1 MNIKEAKEEIIRTV
15 RAYLQK
21 DELGTYVIPPER
33 QRPVLLIGP
42 PGVGKT
48 AVMRQI
54 AEEMNINLVS
64 YTITHHT
71 RQSAI
76 GLPFIARKEYG
87 GEEHA
92 VTEYTMSEI
101 VASVYDQ
108 IERSGIRE
116 GILFLDEI
124 NCVSE
129 TLAPTML
136 QFLQYK
142 MFGTHRVPEGFV
154 LVTAG
159 NPPEYNRSVRDFDI
173 VTLDR
178 VKRIDVT
185 ADFPVWKE
193 YAYRAGVHGAVTAY
207 LEIRKEHFCRVTNDP
222 DGRHFVTPR
231 AWEDLSDSLRVYES
245 LSLPVGQDL
254 IAGFIQDPEVMKSF
268 SVYYELWNR
277 YRSVYRIPDIL
288 EGTVSGGEES
298 LKGAAFD
305 EKLSLIGLLISALG
319 AEFMQADTRKEVQ
332 RELFGIVKGIRDDLR
347 REREAASSGAGE
359 DGTPGQTM
367 GRTEKADAPEGN
379 MSGRVSAAEGPES
392 TRRSVPDRIR
402 SASNEIRREV
412 GAKRAARMLPRGR
425 ERILLMTVRALDEL
439 AEKVAGEGCGDA
451 AQDYGHMR
459 DLFAERET
467 ERKAFVL
474 RTGEKLENAFHF
486 LAETFGEGQEMV
498 VFLSELS
505 ASPYA
510 MKFIQEH
517 GSPEYDR
524 QSRLLLLKDRR
535 QALRE
540 ELFTLSGELE

>member
-1 MNIKEAKEEIIRTV
+1 MNIKAAKEEIIRTV

-76 GLPFIARKEYG
+76 GLPFIARKSYG

-154 LVTAG
+154 LITAG

-193 YAYRAGVHGAVTAY
+193 YAYQNGIHGAVTAY
-207 LEIRKEHFCRVTNDP
+207 LEIRKEHFCRVVNDP

-245 LSLPVGQDL
+245 LSLPVGREL
-254 IAGFIQDPEVMKSF
+254 IAGFIQDPEIMKSF
-268 SVYYELWNR
+268 AVYYELWNR
-277 YRSVYRIPDIL
+277 YRTVYRIPDIL
-288 EGTVSGGEES
+288 EGTASGGDES
-298 LKGAAFD
+298 LRNAVFD
-305 EKLSLIGLLISALG
+305 EKLSLIGLLVSALG
-319 AEFMQADTRKEVQ
+319 SRFLQVDTRKEVQ
-332 RELFGIVKGIRDDLR
+332 RELFGIVKKIRDDLR
-347 REREAASSGAGE
+347 RERDAET
-359 DGTPGQTM
+359 DGTGDSAVPAQPA
-367 GRTEKADAPEGN
+367 GRQDRAAAAAGLENGRMTVLERLRTA
-379 MSGRVSAAEGPES
+379 SGELQGKI
-392 TRRSVPDRIR
+392 D
-402 SASNEIRREV
+402 
-412 GAKRAARMLPRGR
+412 AKRAARMLAR
-425 ERILLMTVRALDEL
+425 EREKRLLMTVRALDEL
-439 AEKVAGEGCGDA
+439 CDDLAREASGDA
-451 AQDYGHMR
+451 ARDYALMR
-459 DLFAERET
+459 DRFAEREA
-467 ERKAFVL
+467 ERRAFSMK
-474 RTGEKLENAFHF
+474 TGQELENAFHF

-498 VFLSELS
+498 IFLSELS
-505 ASPYA
+505 ASVYA
-510 MKFIQEH
+510 MKFIQEY
-517 GSPEYDR
+517 GSREYDR

-540 ELFTLSGELE
+540 EIFSLTEEKE

>member
-1 MNIKEAKEEIIRTV
+1 MNIKAAKEEIIRTV

-76 GLPFIARKEYG
+76 GLPFIARKSYG

-92 VTEYTMSEI
+92 ITEYTMSEI

-142 MFGTHRVPEGFV
+142 MFGTHKVPEGFV
-154 LVTAG
+154 LITAG

-193 YAYRAGVHGAVTAY
+193 YAYQNGMHGAVTAY
-207 LEIRKEHFCRVTNDP
+207 LEIRKEHFCRVVNDP

-245 LSLPVGQDL
+245 LSLPVGREL
-254 IAGFIQDPEVMKSF
+254 IAGFIQDPEIMKSF
-268 SVYYELWNR
+268 AVYYELWNR
-277 YRSVYRIPDIL
+277 YRTVYRIPDIL
-288 EGTVSGGEES
+288 EGTASGGDES
-298 LKGAAFD
+298 LRNAVFD
-305 EKLSLIGLLISALG
+305 EKLSLIGLLVSALG
-319 AEFMQADTRKEVQ
+319 SRFLQVDTRKEVQ
-332 RELFGIVKGIRDDLR
+332 RELFGIVKKIRDDLR
-347 REREAASSGAGE
+347 RERDAET
-359 DGTPGQTM
+359 DGTGDSAVPAQPA
-367 GRTEKADAPEGN
+367 GRQDRAAAAAGLENGRMTVLERLRTA
-379 MSGRVSAAEGPES
+379 SGELQGKI
-392 TRRSVPDRIR
+392 D
-402 SASNEIRREV
+402 
-412 GAKRAARMLPRGR
+412 AKRAARMLAR
-425 ERILLMTVRALDEL
+425 EREKRLLMTVRALDEL
-439 AEKVAGEGCGDA
+439 CDGLAREASGDA
-451 AQDYGHMR
+451 ARDYALMR
-459 DLFAERET
+459 NRFAESEA
-467 ERKAFVL
+467 ERRAFSL
-474 RTGEKLENAFHF
+474 KTGQELENAFHF

-498 VFLSELS
+498 IFLSELS
-505 ASPYA
+505 ASVYA
-510 MKFIQEH
+510 MKFIQEY
-517 GSPEYDR
+517 GSREYDR

-540 ELFTLSGELE
+540 EIFSLTEEKE

>member
-1 MNIKEAKEEIIRTV
+1 MNIKAAKEEIIRTV

-21 DELGTYVIPPER
+21 DDLGTYVIPPER

-76 GLPFIARKEYG
+76 GLPFIARKSYG

-154 LVTAG
+154 LITAG

-193 YAYRAGVHGAVTAY
+193 YAYQNGIHGAVTAY
-207 LEIRKEHFCRVTNDP
+207 LEIRKEHFCRVVNDP

-245 LSLPVGQDL
+245 LSLPVGREL
-254 IAGFIQDPEVMKSF
+254 IAGFIQDPEIMKSF
-268 SVYYELWNR
+268 AVYYELWNR
-277 YRSVYRIPDIL
+277 YRTVYRIPAIL
-288 EGTVSGGEES
+288 EGTASGGDES
-298 LKGAAFD
+298 LRNAVFD
-305 EKLSLIGLLISALG
+305 EKLSLIGLLVSALG
-319 AEFMQADTRKEVQ
+319 SRFLQVDTRKEVQ
-332 RELFGIVKGIRDDLR
+332 RELFGIVKKIRDDLR
-347 REREAASSGAGE
+347 RERDAET
-359 DGTPGQTM
+359 DGTGDSAVPAQPA
-367 GRTEKADAPEGN
+367 GRQDRAAAATGLENGRMTVLERLRTA
-379 MSGRVSAAEGPES
+379 SGELQGKI
-392 TRRSVPDRIR
+392 D
-402 SASNEIRREV
+402 
-412 GAKRAARMLPRGR
+412 AKRAARMLAR
-425 ERILLMTVRALDEL
+425 EREKRLLMTVRALDEL
-439 AEKVAGEGCGDA
+439 CDDLAREASGDA
-451 AQDYGHMR
+451 ARDYALMR
-459 DLFAERET
+459 DRFAEREA
-467 ERKAFVL
+467 ERRAFSL
-474 RTGEKLENAFHF
+474 KTGQELENAFHF

-498 VFLSELS
+498 IFLSELS
-505 ASPYA
+505 ASVYA
-510 MKFIQEH
+510 MKFIQEY
-517 GSPEYDR
+517 GSREYDR

-540 ELFTLSGELE
+540 EIFSLTEEKE

>member
-1 MNIKEAKEEIIRTV
+1 MNIKAAKEEIIRTV

-21 DELGTYVIPPER
+21 DDLGTYVIPPER

-76 GLPFIARKEYG
+76 GLPFIARKSYG

-154 LVTAG
+154 LITAG

-193 YAYRAGVHGAVTAY
+193 YAYQNGMHGAVTAY
-207 LEIRKEHFCRVTNDP
+207 LEIRKEHFCRVVNDP

-245 LSLPVGQDL
+245 LSLPVGREL
-254 IAGFIQDPEVMKSF
+254 IAGFIQDPEIMKSF
-268 SVYYELWNR
+268 AVYYELWNR
-277 YRSVYRIPDIL
+277 YRTVYRIPAIL
-288 EGTVSGGEES
+288 EGTASGGDES
-298 LKGAAFD
+298 LRNAVFD
-305 EKLSLIGLLISALG
+305 EKLSLIGLLVSALG
-319 AEFMQADTRKEVQ
+319 SRFLQVDTRKEVQ
-332 RELFGIVKGIRDDLR
+332 RELFGIVKKIRDDLR
-347 REREAASSGAGE
+347 RERDAET
-359 DGTPGQTM
+359 DGTGDSAVPAQPA
-367 GRTEKADAPEGN
+367 GRQDRAAAAAGLENGRMTVLERLRTA
-379 MSGRVSAAEGPES
+379 SGELQGKIDV
-392 TRRSVPDRIR
+392 
-402 SASNEIRREV
+402 
-412 GAKRAARMLPRGR
+412 KRAARMLAR
-425 ERILLMTVRALDEL
+425 EREKRLLMTVRALDEL
-439 AEKVAGEGCGDA
+439 CDDLAREASGDA
-451 AQDYGHMR
+451 ARDYALMR
-459 DLFAERET
+459 DRFAEREA
-467 ERKAFVL
+467 ERRAFSMK
-474 RTGEKLENAFHF
+474 TGQELENAFHF
-486 LAETFGEGQEMV
+486 VAETFGEGQEMV
-498 VFLSELS
+498 IFLSELS
-505 ASPYA
+505 ASVYA
-510 MKFIQEH
+510 MKFIQEY
-517 GSPEYDR
+517 GSREYDR

-540 ELFTLSGELE
+540 EIFSLTEEKE

>member
-1 MNIKEAKEEIIRTV
+1 MNIKAAKEEIIRTV

-76 GLPFIARKEYG
+76 GLPFIARKSYG

-142 MFGTHRVPEGFV
+142 MFGTHKVPEGFV
-154 LVTAG
+154 LITAG

-193 YAYRAGVHGAVTAY
+193 YAYQNGIHGAVTAY
-207 LEIRKEHFCRVTNDP
+207 LEIRKEHFCRVVNDP

-245 LSLPVGQDL
+245 LSLPVGREL
-254 IAGFIQDPEVMKSF
+254 IAGFIQDPEIMKSF
-268 SVYYELWNR
+268 AVYYELWNR
-277 YRSVYRIPDIL
+277 YRTVYRIPDIL
-288 EGTVSGGEES
+288 EGTASGGDES
-298 LKGAAFD
+298 LRNAVFD
-305 EKLSLIGLLISALG
+305 EKLSLIGLLVSALG
-319 AEFMQADTRKEVQ
+319 SRFLQVDTRKEVQ
-332 RELFGIVKGIRDDLR
+332 RELFGIVKKIRDDLR
-347 REREAASSGAGE
+347 RERDAET
-359 DGTPGQTM
+359 DGTGDSAVPAQPA
-367 GRTEKADAPEGN
+367 GRQDRAAAAAGLENGRMTVLERLRTA
-379 MSGRVSAAEGPES
+379 SGELQGKI
-392 TRRSVPDRIR
+392 D
-402 SASNEIRREV
+402 
-412 GAKRAARMLPRGR
+412 AKRAARMLAR
-425 ERILLMTVRALDEL
+425 EREKRLLMTVRALDEL
-439 AEKVAGEGCGDA
+439 CDDLAREASGDA
-451 AQDYGHMR
+451 ARDYALMR
-459 DLFAERET
+459 DRFAEREA
-467 ERKAFVL
+467 ERRAFSL
-474 RTGEKLENAFHF
+474 KTGQELENAFHF
-486 LAETFGEGQEMV
+486 VAETFGEGQEMV
-498 VFLSELS
+498 IFLSELS
-505 ASPYA
+505 ASVYA
-510 MKFIQEH
+510 MKFIQEY
-517 GSPEYDR
+517 GSREYDR

-540 ELFTLSGELE
+540 EIFSLTEEKE

>member
-1 MNIKEAKEEIIRTV
+1 MNIKAAKEEIIRTV

-76 GLPFIARKEYG
+76 GLPFIARKSYG

-154 LVTAG
+154 LITAG

-193 YAYRAGVHGAVTAY
+193 YAYQNGIHGAVTAY
-207 LEIRKEHFCRVTNDP
+207 LEIRKEHFCRVVNDP

-245 LSLPVGQDL
+245 LSLPVGREL
-254 IAGFIQDPEVMKSF
+254 IAGFIQDPEIMKSF
-268 SVYYELWNR
+268 AVYYELWNR
-277 YRSVYRIPDIL
+277 YRTVYRIPDIL
-288 EGTVSGGEES
+288 EGTASGGDES
-298 LKGAAFD
+298 LRNAVFD
-305 EKLSLIGLLISALG
+305 EKLSLIGLLVSALG
-319 AEFMQADTRKEVQ
+319 SRFLQVDTRKEVQ
-332 RELFGIVKGIRDDLR
+332 RELFGIVKKIRDDLR
-347 REREAASSGAGE
+347 RERDAET
-359 DGTPGQTM
+359 DGTGDSAVPAQPA
-367 GRTEKADAPEGN
+367 GRQDRAAAAAGLENGRMTVLERLRTA
-379 MSGRVSAAEGPES
+379 SGDLQGKI
-392 TRRSVPDRIR
+392 D
-402 SASNEIRREV
+402 
-412 GAKRAARMLPRGR
+412 AKRAARMLAR
-425 ERILLMTVRALDEL
+425 EREKRLLMTVRALDEL
-439 AEKVAGEGCGDA
+439 CDDLAREASGDA
-451 AQDYGHMR
+451 ARDYALMR
-459 DLFAERET
+459 NRFAESEA
-467 ERKAFVL
+467 ERRAFSL
-474 RTGEKLENAFHF
+474 KTGQELENAFHF

-498 VFLSELS
+498 IFLSELS
-505 ASPYA
+505 ASVYA
-510 MKFIQEH
+510 MKFIQEY
-517 GSPEYDR
+517 GSREYDR

-540 ELFTLSGELE
+540 EIFSLTEEKE

>member
-1 MNIKEAKEEIIRTV
+1 MNIKAAKEEIIRTV

-76 GLPFIARKEYG
+76 GLPFIARKSYG

-142 MFGTHRVPEGFV
+142 MFGTHKVPEGFV
-154 LVTAG
+154 LITAG

-193 YAYRAGVHGAVTAY
+193 YAYQNGIHGAVTAY
-207 LEIRKEHFCRVTNDP
+207 LEIRKEHFCRVVNDP

-245 LSLPVGQDL
+245 LSLPVGREL
-254 IAGFIQDPEVMKSF
+254 IAGFIQDPEIMKSF
-268 SVYYELWNR
+268 AVYYELWNR
-277 YRSVYRIPDIL
+277 YRTVYRIPDIL
-288 EGTVSGGEES
+288 EGTASGGDES
-298 LKGAAFD
+298 LRNAVFD
-305 EKLSLIGLLISALG
+305 EKLSLIGLLVSALG
-319 AEFMQADTRKEVQ
+319 SRFLQVDTRKEVQ
-332 RELFGIVKGIRDDLR
+332 RELFGIVKKIRDDLR
-347 REREAASSGAGE
+347 RERDAET
-359 DGTPGQTM
+359 DGTGDSAVPAQPA
-367 GRTEKADAPEGN
+367 GRQDRAAAAAGLENGRMTVLERLRTA
-379 MSGRVSAAEGPES
+379 SGELQGKI
-392 TRRSVPDRIR
+392 D
-402 SASNEIRREV
+402 
-412 GAKRAARMLPRGR
+412 AKRAARMLAR
-425 ERILLMTVRALDEL
+425 EREKRLLMTVRALDEL
-439 AEKVAGEGCGDA
+439 CDGLAREASGDA
-451 AQDYGHMR
+451 ARDYALMR
-459 DLFAERET
+459 NRFAESEA
-467 ERKAFVL
+467 ERRAFSL
-474 RTGEKLENAFHF
+474 KTGQELENAFHF

-498 VFLSELS
+498 IFLSELS
-505 ASPYA
+505 ASVYA
-510 MKFIQEH
+510 MKFIQEY
-517 GSPEYDR
+517 GSREYDR

-540 ELFTLSGELE
+540 EIFSLTEEKE

>member
-1 MNIKEAKEEIIRTV
+1 MNIKAAKEEIIRTV

-76 GLPFIARKEYG
+76 GLPFIARKSYG

-154 LVTAG
+154 LITAG

-193 YAYRAGVHGAVTAY
+193 YAYQNGIHGAVTAY
-207 LEIRKEHFCRVTNDP
+207 LEIRKEHFCRVVNDP

-245 LSLPVGQDL
+245 LSLPVGREL
-254 IAGFIQDPEVMKSF
+254 IAGFIQDPEIMKSF
-268 SVYYELWNR
+268 AVYYELWNR
-277 YRSVYRIPDIL
+277 YRTVYRIPDIL
-288 EGTVSGGEES
+288 EGTASGGDES
-298 LKGAAFD
+298 LRNAVFD
-305 EKLSLIGLLISALG
+305 EKLSLIGLLVSALG
-319 AEFMQADTRKEVQ
+319 SRFLQVDTRKEVQ
-332 RELFGIVKGIRDDLR
+332 RELFGIVKKIRDDLR
-347 REREAASSGAGE
+347 RERYAET
-359 DGTPGQTM
+359 DGTGDSAVPAQPA
-367 GRTEKADAPEGN
+367 GRQDRAAAAAGLENGRMTVLERLRTA
-379 MSGRVSAAEGPES
+379 SGELQGKIDV
-392 TRRSVPDRIR
+392 
-402 SASNEIRREV
+402 
-412 GAKRAARMLPRGR
+412 KRAARMLAR
-425 ERILLMTVRALDEL
+425 EREKRLLMTVRALDEL
-439 AEKVAGEGCGDA
+439 CDDLAREASGDA
-451 AQDYGHMR
+451 ARDYALMR
-459 DLFAERET
+459 DRFAEREA
-467 ERKAFVL
+467 ERRAFSMK
-474 RTGEKLENAFHF
+474 TGQELENAFHF

-498 VFLSELS
+498 IFLSELS
-505 ASPYA
+505 ASVYA
-510 MKFIQEH
+510 MKFIQEY
-517 GSPEYDR
+517 GSREYDR

-540 ELFTLSGELE
+540 EIFSLTEEKE

>member
-1 MNIKEAKEEIIRTV
+1 MNIKAAKEEIIRTV

-21 DELGTYVIPPER
+21 DDLGTYVIPPER

-76 GLPFIARKEYG
+76 GLPFIARKSYG

-154 LVTAG
+154 LITAG

-193 YAYRAGVHGAVTAY
+193 YAYQNGIHGAVTAY
-207 LEIRKEHFCRVTNDP
+207 LEIRKEHFCRVVNDP

-245 LSLPVGQDL
+245 LSLPVGREL
-254 IAGFIQDPEVMKSF
+254 IAGFIQDPEIMKSF
-268 SVYYELWNR
+268 AVYYELWNR
-277 YRSVYRIPDIL
+277 YRTVYRIPDIL
-288 EGTVSGGEES
+288 EGTASGGDES
-298 LKGAAFD
+298 LRNAVFD
-305 EKLSLIGLLISALG
+305 EKLSLIGLLVSALG
-319 AEFMQADTRKEVQ
+319 SRFLQVDTRKEVQ
-332 RELFGIVKGIRDDLR
+332 RELFGIVKKIRDGLR
-347 REREAASSGAGE
+347 RERDAET
-359 DGTPGQTM
+359 DGTGDSAVPAQPA
-367 GRTEKADAPEGN
+367 GRQDRAAAAAGLENGRMTVLERLRTA
-379 MSGRVSAAEGPES
+379 SGELQGKI
-392 TRRSVPDRIR
+392 D
-402 SASNEIRREV
+402 
-412 GAKRAARMLPRGR
+412 AKRAARMLAR
-425 ERILLMTVRALDEL
+425 EREKRLLMTVRVLDEL
-439 AEKVAGEGCGDA
+439 CDDLAREASGDA
-451 AQDYGHMR
+451 ARDYALMR
-459 DLFAERET
+459 DRFAEREA
-467 ERKAFVL
+467 ERRAFSL
-474 RTGEKLENAFHF
+474 KTGQELENAFHF

-498 VFLSELS
+498 IFLSELS
-505 ASPYA
+505 ASVYA
-510 MKFIQEH
+510 MKFIQEY
-517 GSPEYDR
+517 GSREYDR

-540 ELFTLSGELE
+540 EIFSLTEEKE

>member
-1 MNIKEAKEEIIRTV
+1 MNIKAAKEEIIRTV

-76 GLPFIARKEYG
+76 GLPFIARKSYG

-154 LVTAG
+154 LITAG

-193 YAYRAGVHGAVTAY
+193 YAYQNGIHGAVTAY
-207 LEIRKEHFCRVTNDP
+207 LEIRKEHFCRVVNDP

-245 LSLPVGQDL
+245 LSLPVGREL
-254 IAGFIQDPEVMKSF
+254 IAGFIQDPEIMKSF
-268 SVYYELWNR
+268 AVYYELWNR
-277 YRSVYRIPDIL
+277 YRTVYRIPDIL
-288 EGTVSGGEES
+288 EGTASGGDES
-298 LKGAAFD
+298 LRNAVFD
-305 EKLSLIGLLISALG
+305 EKLSLIGLLVSALG
-319 AEFMQADTRKEVQ
+319 SRFLQVDTRKEVQ
-332 RELFGIVKGIRDDLR
+332 RELFGIVKKIRDDLR
-347 REREAASSGAGE
+347 RERDAET
-359 DGTPGQTM
+359 DGTGDSAVPAQPA
-367 GRTEKADAPEGN
+367 GRQDRAAAAAGLENGRMTVLERLRTA
-379 MSGRVSAAEGPES
+379 SGELQGKI
-392 TRRSVPDRIR
+392 D
-402 SASNEIRREV
+402 
-412 GAKRAARMLPRGR
+412 AKRAARMLAR
-425 ERILLMTVRALDEL
+425 EREKRLLMTVRALDEL
-439 AEKVAGEGCGDA
+439 CDDLAREASGDA
-451 AQDYGHMR
+451 ARDYALMR
-459 DLFAERET
+459 NRFAESEA
-467 ERKAFVL
+467 ERRAFSMK
-474 RTGEKLENAFHF
+474 TGQELENAFHF

-498 VFLSELS
+498 IFLSELS
-505 ASPYA
+505 ASVYA
-510 MKFIQEH
+510 MKFIQEY
-517 GSPEYDR
+517 GSREYDR

-540 ELFTLSGELE
+540 EIFSLTEEKE

>member
-1 MNIKEAKEEIIRTV
+1 MNIKAAKEEIIRTV

-76 GLPFIARKEYG
+76 GLPFIARKSYG

-154 LVTAG
+154 LITAG

-193 YAYRAGVHGAVTAY
+193 YAYQNGIHGAVTAY
-207 LEIRKEHFCRVTNDP
+207 LEIRKEHFCRVVNDP

-245 LSLPVGQDL
+245 LSLPVGREL
-254 IAGFIQDPEVMKSF
+254 IAGFIQDPEIMKSF
-268 SVYYELWNR
+268 AVYYELWNR
-277 YRSVYRIPDIL
+277 YRTVYRIPDIL
-288 EGTVSGGEES
+288 EGTASGGDES
-298 LKGAAFD
+298 LRNAVFD
-305 EKLSLIGLLISALG
+305 EKLSLIGLLVSALG
-319 AEFMQADTRKEVQ
+319 SRFLQVDTRKEVQ
-332 RELFGIVKGIRDDLR
+332 RELFGIVKKIRDDLR
-347 REREAASSGAGE
+347 RERDAET
-359 DGTPGQTM
+359 DGTGDSAVPAQPA
-367 GRTEKADAPEGN
+367 GRQDRAAAAAGLENGRMTVLERLRTA
-379 MSGRVSAAEGPES
+379 SGELQGKI
-392 TRRSVPDRIR
+392 D
-402 SASNEIRREV
+402 
-412 GAKRAARMLPRGR
+412 AKRAARMLAR
-425 ERILLMTVRALDEL
+425 EREKRLLMTVRALDEL
-439 AEKVAGEGCGDA
+439 CDDLAREASGDA
-451 AQDYGHMR
+451 ARDYALMR
-459 DLFAERET
+459 DRFAESEA
-467 ERKAFVL
+467 ERRAFSL
-474 RTGEKLENAFHF
+474 KTGQDLENAFHF
-486 LAETFGEGQEMV
+486 LA
-498 VFLSELS
+498 
-505 ASPYA
+505 
-510 MKFIQEH
+510 
-517 GSPEYDR
+517 
-524 QSRLLLLKDRR
+524 
-535 QALRE
+535 
-540 ELFTLSGELE
+540 

>member
-1 MNIKEAKEEIIRTV
+1 MNIKAAKEEIIRTV

-76 GLPFIARKEYG
+76 GLPFIARKSYG

-142 MFGTHRVPEGFV
+142 MFGTHKVPEGFV
-154 LVTAG
+154 LITAG

-193 YAYRAGVHGAVTAY
+193 YAYQNGIHGAVTAY
-207 LEIRKEHFCRVTNDP
+207 LEIRKEHFCRVVNDP

-245 LSLPVGQDL
+245 LSLPVGREL
-254 IAGFIQDPEVMKSF
+254 IAGFIQDPEIMKSF
-268 SVYYELWNR
+268 AVYYELWNR
-277 YRSVYRIPDIL
+277 YRTVYRIPDIL
-288 EGTVSGGEES
+288 EGTASGGDES
-298 LKGAAFD
+298 LRNAVFD
-305 EKLSLIGLLISALG
+305 EKLSLIGLLVSALG
-319 AEFMQADTRKEVQ
+319 SRFLQVDTRKEVQ
-332 RELFGIVKGIRDDLR
+332 RELFGIVKKIRDDLR
-347 REREAASSGAGE
+347 RERDAETDGAG
-359 DGTPGQTM
+359 DSAVPAQPA
-367 GRTEKADAPEGN
+367 GRQDRAAAAAGLENGRMTVLERLRTA
-379 MSGRVSAAEGPES
+379 SGELQGKI
-392 TRRSVPDRIR
+392 D
-402 SASNEIRREV
+402 
-412 GAKRAARMLPRGR
+412 AKRAARMLAR
-425 ERILLMTVRALDEL
+425 EREKRLLMTVRALDEL
-439 AEKVAGEGCGDA
+439 CDGLAREASGDA
-451 AQDYGHMR
+451 ARDYALMR
-459 DLFAERET
+459 NRFAESEA
-467 ERKAFVL
+467 ERRAFSL
-474 RTGEKLENAFHF
+474 KTGQELENAFHF

-498 VFLSELS
+498 IFLSELS
-505 ASPYA
+505 ASVYA
-510 MKFIQEH
+510 MKFIQEY
-517 GSPEYDR
+517 GSREYDR

-540 ELFTLSGELE
+540 EIFSLTEEKE

>member
-1 MNIKEAKEEIIRTV
+1 MNIKAAKEEIIRTV

-33 QRPVLLIGP
+33 QRPVVLIGP

-76 GLPFIARKEYG
+76 GLPFIARKSYG

-154 LVTAG
+154 LITAG

-193 YAYRAGVHGAVTAY
+193 YAYQNGIHGAVTAY
-207 LEIRKEHFCRVTNDP
+207 LEIRKEHFCRVVNDP

-245 LSLPVGQDL
+245 LSLPVGREL
-254 IAGFIQDPEVMKSF
+254 IAGFIQDPEIMKSF
-268 SVYYELWNR
+268 AVYYELWNR
-277 YRSVYRIPDIL
+277 YRTVYRIPDIL
-288 EGTVSGGEES
+288 EGTASGGDES
-298 LKGAAFD
+298 LRNAVFD
-305 EKLSLIGLLISALG
+305 EKLSLIGLLVSALG
-319 AEFMQADTRKEVQ
+319 SRFLQVDTRKEVQ
-332 RELFGIVKGIRDDLR
+332 RELFGIVKKIRDDLR
-347 REREAASSGAGE
+347 RERDAET
-359 DGTPGQTM
+359 DGTGDSAVPAQPA
-367 GRTEKADAPEGN
+367 GRQDRAAAAAGLENGRMTVLERLRTA
-379 MSGRVSAAEGPES
+379 SGELQGKI
-392 TRRSVPDRIR
+392 D
-402 SASNEIRREV
+402 
-412 GAKRAARMLPRGR
+412 AKRAARMLAR
-425 ERILLMTVRALDEL
+425 EREKRLLMTVRALDEL
-439 AEKVAGEGCGDA
+439 CDDLAREASGDA
-451 AQDYGHMR
+451 ARDYALMR
-459 DLFAERET
+459 DRFAEREA
-467 ERKAFVL
+467 ERRAFSMK
-474 RTGEKLENAFHF
+474 TGQELENAFHF

-498 VFLSELS
+498 IFLSELS
-505 ASPYA
+505 ASVYA
-510 MKFIQEH
+510 MKFIQEY
-517 GSPEYDR
+517 GSREYDR

-540 ELFTLSGELE
+540 EIFSLTEEKE

>member
-1 MNIKEAKEEIIRTV
+1 MNIKAAKEEIIRTV

-76 GLPFIARKEYG
+76 GLPFIARKSYG

-154 LVTAG
+154 LITAG

-193 YAYRAGVHGAVTAY
+193 YAYQNGIHGAVTAY
-207 LEIRKEHFCRVTNDP
+207 LEIRKEHFCRVVNDP

-245 LSLPVGQDL
+245 LSLPVGREL
-254 IAGFIQDPEVMKSF
+254 IAGFIQDPEIMKSF
-268 SVYYELWNR
+268 AVYYELWNR
-277 YRSVYRIPDIL
+277 YRTVYRIPDIL
-288 EGTVSGGEES
+288 EGTASGGDES
-298 LKGAAFD
+298 LRNAVFD
-305 EKLSLIGLLISALG
+305 EKLSLIGLLVSALG
-319 AEFMQADTRKEVQ
+319 SRFLQVDTRKEVQ
-332 RELFGIVKGIRDDLR
+332 RELFGIVKKIRDDLR
-347 REREAASSGAGE
+347 RERDAET
-359 DGTPGQTM
+359 DGTGDSAVPAQPA
-367 GRTEKADAPEGN
+367 GRQDRAAAAAGLENGRMTVLERLRTA
-379 MSGRVSAAEGPES
+379 SGELQGKI
-392 TRRSVPDRIR
+392 D
-402 SASNEIRREV
+402 
-412 GAKRAARMLPRGR
+412 AKRAARMLAR
-425 ERILLMTVRALDEL
+425 EREKRLLMTVRALDEL
-439 AEKVAGEGCGDA
+439 CDGLAREASGDA
-451 AQDYGHMR
+451 ARDYALMR
-459 DLFAERET
+459 NRFAESEA
-467 ERKAFVL
+467 ERRAFSL
-474 RTGEKLENAFHF
+474 KTGQELENAFHF

-498 VFLSELS
+498 IFLSELS
-505 ASPYA
+505 ASVYA
-510 MKFIQEH
+510 MKFIQEY
-517 GSPEYDR
+517 GSREYDR

-540 ELFTLSGELE
+540 EIFSLTEEKE

>member
-1 MNIKEAKEEIIRTV
+1 MYIGLKGTDMNIKAAKEEIIRTV

-54 AEEMNINLVS
+54 AEEMKINLVS

-76 GLPFIARKEYG
+76 GLPFIARKSYG

-154 LVTAG
+154 LITAG

-193 YAYRAGVHGAVTAY
+193 YAYQTGIHGAVTAY
-207 LEIRKEHFCRVTNDP
+207 LEIRKEHFCRVVNDP

-245 LSLPVGQDL
+245 LSLPVGREL
-254 IAGFIQDPEVMKSF
+254 IAGFIQDPEIMKSF
-268 SVYYELWNR
+268 AVYYELWNR

-288 EGTVSGGEES
+288 EGTASAGGES
-298 LKGAAFD
+298 LRSAVFD

-319 AEFMQADTRKEVQ
+319 TKFVRADTWKEVQ
-332 RELFGIVKGIRDDLR
+332 RELFGIIKKIRDDLR
-347 REREAASSGAGE
+347 RERDHSGAGE
-359 DGTPGQTM
+359 DRPGQLT
-367 GRTEKADAPEGN
+367 GEQAD
-379 MSGRVSAAEGPES
+379 M
-392 TRRSVPDRIR
+392 TVPAIPGSDRITVPER
-402 SASNEIRREV
+402 VRKASGELQEEIT
-412 GAKRAARMLPRGR
+412 AKRAARMLPRER
-425 ERILLMTVRALDEL
+425 ERRLLMTVRALDDLCEDL
-439 AEKVAGEGCGDA
+439 AREATGRD
-451 AQDYGHMR
+451 AQDYELLR
-459 DLFAERET
+459 DRFAARET
-467 ERKAFVL
+467 ERRAFSL
-474 RTGEKLENAFHF
+474 KTGQELENAFHF

-498 VFLSELS
+498 IFLSELS
-505 ASPYA
+505 ASVYA
-510 MKFIQEH
+510 MKFIQEY
-517 GSPEYDR
+517 GSREYDR

-540 ELFTLSGELE
+540 EIFSLTEDKE

>member
-1 MNIKEAKEEIIRTV
+1 MKGTDMNIKAAKEEIIRTV

-21 DELGTYVIPPER
+21 DDLGTYVIPPER

-76 GLPFIARKEYG
+76 GLPFIARKSYG

-154 LVTAG
+154 LITAG

-193 YAYRAGVHGAVTAY
+193 YAYQNGIHGAVTAY
-207 LEIRKEHFCRVTNDP
+207 LEIRKEHFCRVVNDP

-245 LSLPVGQDL
+245 LSLPVGREL
-254 IAGFIQDPEVMKSF
+254 IAGFIQDPEIMKSF
-268 SVYYELWNR
+268 AVYYELWNR
-277 YRSVYRIPDIL
+277 YRTVYRIPDIL
-288 EGTVSGGEES
+288 EGTASGGDES
-298 LKGAAFD
+298 LRNAVFD
-305 EKLSLIGLLISALG
+305 EKLSLIGLLVSALG
-319 AEFMQADTRKEVQ
+319 SRFLQVDTRKEVQ
-332 RELFGIVKGIRDDLR
+332 RELFGIVKKIRDDLR
-347 REREAASSGAGE
+347 RERDAET
-359 DGTPGQTM
+359 DGTGDSAVPAQPA
-367 GRTEKADAPEGN
+367 GRQDRAAAAAGLENGRMTVLERLRTA
-379 MSGRVSAAEGPES
+379 SGELQGKIDV
-392 TRRSVPDRIR
+392 
-402 SASNEIRREV
+402 
-412 GAKRAARMLPRGR
+412 KRAARMLAR
-425 ERILLMTVRALDEL
+425 EREKRLLMTVRVLDEL
-439 AEKVAGEGCGDA
+439 CDDLAREASGDA
-451 AQDYGHMR
+451 ARDYALMR
-459 DLFAERET
+459 NRFAEREA
-467 ERKAFVL
+467 ERRAFSL
-474 RTGEKLENAFHF
+474 KTGQELENAFHF

-498 VFLSELS
+498 IFLSELS
-505 ASPYA
+505 ASVYA
-510 MKFIQEH
+510 MKFIQEY
-517 GSPEYDR
+517 GSREYDR

-540 ELFTLSGELE
+540 EIFSLTEEKE

>member
-1 MNIKEAKEEIIRTV
+1 MNIKAAKEEIIRTV

-21 DELGTYVIPPER
+21 DELGTYVIPTER

-48 AVMRQI
+48 AIMRQI

-76 GLPFIARKEYG
+76 GLPFIARKSYG

-154 LVTAG
+154 LITAG

-193 YAYRAGVHGAVTAY
+193 YAYQTGIHGAVTAY
-207 LEIRKEHFCRVTNDP
+207 LEIRKEHFCRVVNDP

-245 LSLPVGQDL
+245 LSLPVGRDL
-254 IAGFIQDPEVMKSF
+254 IAGFIQDPEIMKSF
-268 SVYYELWNR
+268 AVYYELWNR

-288 EGTVSGGEES
+288 EGTAPAGDES
-298 LKGAAFD
+298 LRSAVFD
-305 EKLSLIGLLISALG
+305 EKLSLIGLLVSALG
-319 AEFMQADTRKEVQ
+319 GEFVRVDAWKEVQ
-332 RELFGIVKGIRDDLR
+332 RELFGIVKKIRDDLR
-347 REREAASSGAGE
+347 RERDAEKSDPGNAVRAEQQIGNGAA
-359 DGTPGQTM
+359 
-367 GRTEKADAPEGN
+367 ADVPA
-379 MSGRVSAAEGPES
+379 GPEC
-392 TRRSVPDRIR
+392 TRITVPERIR
-402 SASNEIRREV
+402 TASAELQREITE
-412 GAKRAARMLPRGR
+412 KRAARMLPRER
-425 ERILLMTVRALDEL
+425 ERRLLMTVRALDDL
-439 AEKVAGEGCGDA
+439 ADGVAREASGEA
-451 AQDYGHMR
+451 AKDYALMR
-459 DLFAERET
+459 NRFAAREAER
-467 ERKAFVL
+467 RDFALK
-474 RTGEKLENAFHF
+474 TGQKLENAFRF

-498 VFLSELS
+498 IFLSELA
-505 ASPYA
+505 ASVYA
-510 MKFIQEH
+510 MKFIQEY
-517 GSPEYDR
+517 GSREYDR

-540 ELFTLSGELE
+540 EIFSLTEEMD

>member
-1 MNIKEAKEEIIRTV
+1 MNIKAAKEEIIRTV

-21 DELGTYVIPPER
+21 DDLGTYVIPPER

-76 GLPFIARKEYG
+76 GLPFIARKSYG

-154 LVTAG
+154 LITAG

-193 YAYRAGVHGAVTAY
+193 YAYQNGIHGAVTAY
-207 LEIRKEHFCRVTNDP
+207 LEIRKEHFCRVVNDP

-245 LSLPVGQDL
+245 LSLPVGREL
-254 IAGFIQDPEVMKSF
+254 IAGFIQDPEIMKSF
-268 SVYYELWNR
+268 AVYYELWNR
-277 YRSVYRIPDIL
+277 YRTVYRIPDIL
-288 EGTVSGGEES
+288 EGTASGGDES
-298 LKGAAFD
+298 LRNAVFD
-305 EKLSLIGLLISALG
+305 EKLSLIGLLVSALG
-319 AEFMQADTRKEVQ
+319 SRFLQVDTRKEVQ
-332 RELFGIVKGIRDDLR
+332 RELFGIVKKIRDDLR
-347 REREAASSGAGE
+347 RERDAET
-359 DGTPGQTM
+359 DGTGDSAVPAQPA
-367 GRTEKADAPEGN
+367 GRQDRAAAAAGLENGRMTVLERLRTA
-379 MSGRVSAAEGPES
+379 SGELQGKI
-392 TRRSVPDRIR
+392 D
-402 SASNEIRREV
+402 
-412 GAKRAARMLPRGR
+412 AKRAARMLAR
-425 ERILLMTVRALDEL
+425 EREKRLLMTVRALDEL
-439 AEKVAGEGCGDA
+439 CDDLAREASGDA
-451 AQDYGHMR
+451 ARDYALMR
-459 DLFAERET
+459 NRFAEREA
-467 ERKAFVL
+467 ERRAFSL
-474 RTGEKLENAFHF
+474 KTGQELENAFHF

-498 VFLSELS
+498 IFLSELS
-505 ASPYA
+505 ASVYA
-510 MKFIQEH
+510 MKFIQEY
-517 GSPEYDR
+517 GSREYDR

-540 ELFTLSGELE
+540 EIFSLTEEKE

>member
-1 MNIKEAKEEIIRTV
+1 MNIKAAKEEIIRTV

-76 GLPFIARKEYG
+76 GLPFIARKSYG

-142 MFGTHRVPEGFV
+142 MFGTHKVPEGFV
-154 LVTAG
+154 LITAG

-193 YAYRAGVHGAVTAY
+193 YAYQNGIHGAVTAY
-207 LEIRKEHFCRVTNDP
+207 LEIRKEHFCRVVNDP

-245 LSLPVGQDL
+245 LSLPVGREL
-254 IAGFIQDPEVMKSF
+254 IAGFIQDPEIMKSF
-268 SVYYELWNR
+268 AVYYELWNR
-277 YRSVYRIPDIL
+277 YRTVYRIPDIL
-288 EGTVSGGEES
+288 EGTASGGDES
-298 LKGAAFD
+298 LRNAVFD
-305 EKLSLIGLLISALG
+305 EKLSLIGLLVSALG
-319 AEFMQADTRKEVQ
+319 SRFLQVDTRKEVQ
-332 RELFGIVKGIRDDLR
+332 RELFGIVKKIRDDLR
-347 REREAASSGAGE
+347 RERDAET
-359 DGTPGQTM
+359 DGTGDSAVPAQPA
-367 GRTEKADAPEGN
+367 GRQDRAAAAAGLENGRMTVLERLRTA
-379 MSGRVSAAEGPES
+379 SGELQGKI
-392 TRRSVPDRIR
+392 D
-402 SASNEIRREV
+402 
-412 GAKRAARMLPRGR
+412 AKRAARMLAR
-425 ERILLMTVRALDEL
+425 EREKRLLMTVRALDEL
-439 AEKVAGEGCGDA
+439 CDDLAREASGDA
-451 AQDYGHMR
+451 ARDYALMR
-459 DLFAERET
+459 DRFAEREA
-467 ERKAFVL
+467 ERRAFSL
-474 RTGEKLENAFHF
+474 KTGQELENAFHF

-498 VFLSELS
+498 IFLSELS
-505 ASPYA
+505 ASVYA
-510 MKFIQEH
+510 MKFIQEY
-517 GSPEYDR
+517 GSREYDR

-540 ELFTLSGELE
+540 EIFSLTEEKE

>member
-1 MNIKEAKEEIIRTV
+1 MNIKAAKEEIIRTV

-21 DELGTYVIPPER
+21 DELGTYVIPTER

-48 AVMRQI
+48 AIMRQI
-54 AEEMNINLVS
+54 AEQMNINLVS

-76 GLPFIARKEYG
+76 GLPFIARKSYG

-154 LVTAG
+154 LITAG

-193 YAYRAGVHGAVTAY
+193 YAYQTGIHGAVTAY
-207 LEIRKEHFCRVTNDP
+207 LEIRKEHFCRVVNDP

-245 LSLPVGQDL
+245 LSLPVGRDL
-254 IAGFIQDPEVMKSF
+254 IAGFIQDPEIMKSF
-268 SVYYELWNR
+268 AVYYELWNR

-288 EGTVSGGEES
+288 EGTAPAGDES
-298 LKGAAFD
+298 LRSAVFD
-305 EKLSLIGLLISALG
+305 EKLSLIGLLVSALRG
-319 AEFMQADTRKEVQ
+319 EFVRVDTWKEVQ
-332 RELFGIVKGIRDDLR
+332 RELFGIVKKIRDDLR
-347 REREAASSGAGE
+347 RERDAGNSGPGDAVRAEQQTGNGAAA
-359 DGTPGQTM
+359 DVPT
-367 GRTEKADAPEGN
+367 GRENSRITVPE
-379 MSGRVSAAEGPES
+379 
-392 TRRSVPDRIR
+392 RIR
-402 SASNEIRREV
+402 TASAELQREIT
-412 GAKRAARMLPRGR
+412 AKRAARMLPRER
-425 ERILLMTVRALDEL
+425 ERRLLMTVRALDEL
-439 AEKVAGEGCGDA
+439 ADGVAREAGGEA
-451 AQDYGHMR
+451 AKDYELMR
-459 DLFAERET
+459 NRFAARET
-467 ERKAFVL
+467 ERRDFAL
-474 RTGEKLENAFHF
+474 RTGQKLENAFRC

-498 VFLSELS
+498 IFLSELA
-505 ASPYA
+505 ASVYA
-510 MKFIQEH
+510 MKFIQEY
-517 GSPEYDR
+517 GSREYDR

-540 ELFTLSGELE
+540 EIFSLTEEMDRS

>member
-1 MNIKEAKEEIIRTV
+1 MNIKAAKEEIIRTV

-21 DELGTYVIPPER
+21 DDLGTYVIPPER

-76 GLPFIARKEYG
+76 GLPFIARKSYG
-87 GEEHA
+87 GEEHV

-154 LVTAG
+154 LITAG

-185 ADFPVWKE
+185 ADFPAWKE
-193 YAYRAGVHGAVTAY
+193 YAYQNGIHGAVTAY
-207 LEIRKEHFCRVTNDP
+207 LEIRKEHFCRVVNDP

-245 LSLPVGQDL
+245 LSLPVGREL
-254 IAGFIQDPEVMKSF
+254 IAGFIQDPEIMKSF
-268 SVYYELWNR
+268 AVYYELWNR
-277 YRSVYRIPDIL
+277 YRTVYRIPDIL
-288 EGTVSGGEES
+288 EGTASGGDES
-298 LKGAAFD
+298 LRNAVFD
-305 EKLSLIGLLISALG
+305 EKLSLIGLLVSALG
-319 AEFMQADTRKEVQ
+319 SRFLQVDTRKEVQ
-332 RELFGIVKGIRDDLR
+332 RELFGIVKKIRDDLR
-347 REREAASSGAGE
+347 RERDAET
-359 DGTPGQTM
+359 DGTGDSAVPAQPA
-367 GRTEKADAPEGN
+367 GRQDRAAAAAGLENGRMTVLERLRTA
-379 MSGRVSAAEGPES
+379 SGELQGKI
-392 TRRSVPDRIR
+392 D
-402 SASNEIRREV
+402 
-412 GAKRAARMLPRGR
+412 AKRAARMLAR
-425 ERILLMTVRALDEL
+425 EREKRLLMTVRALDEL
-439 AEKVAGEGCGDA
+439 CDGLAREASGDA
-451 AQDYGHMR
+451 ARDYALMR
-459 DLFAERET
+459 DRFAESEA
-467 ERKAFVL
+467 ERRAFAL
-474 RTGEKLENAFHF
+474 KTGQELENAFHF

-498 VFLSELS
+498 IFLSELS
-505 ASPYA
+505 ASVYA
-510 MKFIQEH
+510 MKFIQEY
-517 GSPEYDR
+517 GSREYDR

-540 ELFTLSGELE
+540 EIFSLTEEKE

>member
-1 MNIKEAKEEIIRTV
+1 MNIKAAKEEIIRTV

-76 GLPFIARKEYG
+76 GLPFIARKSYG

-142 MFGTHRVPEGFV
+142 MFGTHKVPEGFV
-154 LVTAG
+154 LITAG

-193 YAYRAGVHGAVTAY
+193 YAYQNGIHGAVTAY
-207 LEIRKEHFCRVTNDP
+207 LEIRKEHFCRVVNDP

-245 LSLPVGQDL
+245 LSLPVGREL
-254 IAGFIQDPEVMKSF
+254 IAGFIQDPEIMKSF
-268 SVYYELWNR
+268 AVYYELWNR
-277 YRSVYRIPDIL
+277 YRTVYRIPDIL
-288 EGTVSGGEES
+288 EGTASGGDES
-298 LKGAAFD
+298 LRNAVFD
-305 EKLSLIGLLISALG
+305 EKLSLIGLLVSALG
-319 AEFMQADTRKEVQ
+319 SRFLQVDTRKEVQ
-332 RELFGIVKGIRDDLR
+332 RELFGIVKKIRDDLR
-347 REREAASSGAGE
+347 RERDAET
-359 DGTPGQTM
+359 DGTGDSAVPAQPA
-367 GRTEKADAPEGN
+367 GRQDRAAAAAGLENGRMTVLERLRTA
-379 MSGRVSAAEGPES
+379 SGELQGKI
-392 TRRSVPDRIR
+392 D
-402 SASNEIRREV
+402 
-412 GAKRAARMLPRGR
+412 AKRAARMLAR
-425 ERILLMTVRALDEL
+425 EREKRLLMTVRALDEL
-439 AEKVAGEGCGDA
+439 CDDLAREASGDA
-451 AQDYGHMR
+451 ARDYALMR
-459 DLFAERET
+459 DRFAECEA
-467 ERKAFVL
+467 ERRAFSL
-474 RTGEKLENAFHF
+474 KTGQELENAFHF

-498 VFLSELS
+498 IFLSELS
-505 ASPYA
+505 ASVYA
-510 MKFIQEH
+510 MKFIQEY
-517 GSPEYDR
+517 GSREYDR

-540 ELFTLSGELE
+540 EIFSLTEEKE

>member
-1 MNIKEAKEEIIRTV
+1 MNIKAAKEEIIRTV

-76 GLPFIARKEYG
+76 GLPFIARKSYG

-154 LVTAG
+154 LITAG

-193 YAYRAGVHGAVTAY
+193 YAYQNGIHGAVTAY
-207 LEIRKEHFCRVTNDP
+207 LEIRKEHFCRVVNDP

-245 LSLPVGQDL
+245 LSLPVGREL
-254 IAGFIQDPEVMKSF
+254 IAGFIQDPEIMKSF
-268 SVYYELWNR
+268 AVYYELWNR
-277 YRSVYRIPDIL
+277 YRTVYRIPDIL
-288 EGTVSGGEES
+288 EGTASGGDES
-298 LKGAAFD
+298 LRNAVFD
-305 EKLSLIGLLISALG
+305 EKLSLIGLLGSALG
-319 AEFMQADTRKEVQ
+319 SRFLQVDTRKEVQ
-332 RELFGIVKGIRDDLR
+332 RELFGIVKKIRDDLR
-347 REREAASSGAGE
+347 RERDAET
-359 DGTPGQTM
+359 DGTGDSAVPAQLA
-367 GRTEKADAPEGN
+367 GRQDRAAAAAGLENGRMTVLERLRTA
-379 MSGRVSAAEGPES
+379 SGELQGKI
-392 TRRSVPDRIR
+392 D
-402 SASNEIRREV
+402 
-412 GAKRAARMLPRGR
+412 AKRAARMLAR
-425 ERILLMTVRALDEL
+425 EREKRLLMTVRALDEL
-439 AEKVAGEGCGDA
+439 CDGLAREASGDA
-451 AQDYGHMR
+451 ARDYALMR
-459 DLFAERET
+459 DRFAESEA
-467 ERKAFVL
+467 ERRAFAL
-474 RTGEKLENAFHF
+474 KTGQELENAFHF

-498 VFLSELS
+498 IFLSELS
-505 ASPYA
+505 ASVYA
-510 MKFIQEH
+510 MKFIQEY
-517 GSPEYDR
+517 GSREYDR

-540 ELFTLSGELE
+540 EIFSLTEEKE

>member
-1 MNIKEAKEEIIRTV
+1 MKGTDMNIKAAKDEIIRTV

-21 DELGTYVIPPER
+21 DALGTYVIPTER

-48 AVMRQI
+48 AIMRQI

-76 GLPFIARKEYG
+76 GLPFIARKSYG
-87 GEEHA
+87 GEERA

-101 VASVYDQ
+101 IASVYDQ

-159 NPPEYNRSVRDFDI
+159 NPPEYNRAVRDFDI

-193 YAYRAGVHGAVTAY
+193 YAYQSGIHGAVTAY

-245 LSLPVGQDL
+245 LEMPVGREL
-254 IAGFIQDPEVMKSF
+254 IAGFIQDPEIMKSF
-268 SVYYELWNR
+268 AVYYELWNR

-288 EGTVSGGEES
+288 AGTVSGGDEN
-298 LKGAAFD
+298 LRGAAFD
-305 EKLSLIGLLISALG
+305 EKLSLIGLLSSALG
-319 AEFMQADTRKEVQ
+319 TEFMRADTWKAVQ
-332 RELFGIVKGIRDDLR
+332 RELFGIIKKIRDDLR
-347 REREAASSGAGE
+347 RERDSVSKGAGDGSADGQVTDVRDKAAASGS
-359 DGTPGQTM
+359 
-367 GRTEKADAPEGN
+367 TEYSPVTVLDHIRNA
-379 MSGRVSAAEGPES
+379 S
-392 TRRSVPDRIR
+392 DRLQ
-402 SASNEIRREV
+402 SEIS
-412 GAKRAARMLPRGR
+412 AKRTARMLPRER
-425 ERILLMTVRALDEL
+425 ERRLLMTVSALDEIAEDL
-439 AEKVAGEGCGDA
+439 ARDASGEVGK
-451 AQDYGHMR
+451 DYGLMR
-459 DLFAERET
+459 DRFAAREEER
-467 ERKAFVL
+467 RAFA
-474 RTGEKLENAFHF
+474 RETGEKLENAFHF

-498 VFLSELS
+498 VFLSELT
-505 ASPYA
+505 ASVFA
-510 MKFIQEH
+510 MKFIQEY
-517 GSPEYDR
+517 GSAEYDR

-540 ELFTLSGELE
+540 EIFSLTEEME

>member
-1 MNIKEAKEEIIRTV
+1 MNIKAAKEEIIRTV

-76 GLPFIARKEYG
+76 GLPFIARKSYG

-154 LVTAG
+154 LITAG

-193 YAYRAGVHGAVTAY
+193 YAYQNGIHGAVTAY
-207 LEIRKEHFCRVTNDP
+207 LEIRKEHFCRVVNDP

-245 LSLPVGQDL
+245 LSLPVGREL
-254 IAGFIQDPEVMKSF
+254 IAGFIQDPEIMKSF
-268 SVYYELWNR
+268 AVYYELWNR
-277 YRSVYRIPDIL
+277 YRTIYRIPDIL
-288 EGTVSGGEES
+288 EGTASGGDES
-298 LKGAAFD
+298 LRNAVFD
-305 EKLSLIGLLISALG
+305 EKLSLIGLLVSALG
-319 AEFMQADTRKEVQ
+319 SRFLQVDTRKEVQ
-332 RELFGIVKGIRDDLR
+332 RELFGIVKKIRDDLR
-347 REREAASSGAGE
+347 RERDAET
-359 DGTPGQTM
+359 DGTGDSAVPAQPA
-367 GRTEKADAPEGN
+367 GRQDRAAAAAGLENGRMTVLERLRTA
-379 MSGRVSAAEGPES
+379 SGELQGKIDV
-392 TRRSVPDRIR
+392 
-402 SASNEIRREV
+402 
-412 GAKRAARMLPRGR
+412 KRAARMLAR
-425 ERILLMTVRALDEL
+425 EREKRLLMTVRALDEL
-439 AEKVAGEGCGDA
+439 CDDLAREASGDA
-451 AQDYGHMR
+451 ARDYALMR
-459 DLFAERET
+459 DRFAEREA
-467 ERKAFVL
+467 ERRAFSL
-474 RTGEKLENAFHF
+474 KTGQELENAFHF

-498 VFLSELS
+498 IFLSELS
-505 ASPYA
+505 ASVYA
-510 MKFIQEH
+510 MKFIQEY
-517 GSPEYDR
+517 GSREYDR

-540 ELFTLSGELE
+540 EIFSLTEEKE

>member
-1 MNIKEAKEEIIRTV
+1 MNIKAAKEEIIRTV

-21 DELGTYVIPPER
+21 DELGTYVIPTER

-48 AVMRQI
+48 AIMRQI
-54 AEEMNINLVS
+54 AEQMNINLVS

-76 GLPFIARKEYG
+76 GLPFIARKSYG

-154 LVTAG
+154 LITAG

-193 YAYRAGVHGAVTAY
+193 YAYQTGIHGAVTAY
-207 LEIRKEHFCRVTNDP
+207 LEIRKEHFCRVVNDP

-245 LSLPVGQDL
+245 LSLPVGREL
-254 IAGFIQDPEVMKSF
+254 IAGFIQDPEIMKSF
-268 SVYYELWNR
+268 AVYYELWNR
-277 YRSVYRIPDIL
+277 YRTVYRIPDIL
-288 EGTVSGGEES
+288 EGTASGGDES
-298 LKGAAFD
+298 LRNAVFD
-305 EKLSLIGLLISALG
+305 EKLSLIGLLVSALG
-319 AEFMQADTRKEVQ
+319 SRFLQVDTRKEVQ
-332 RELFGIVKGIRDDLR
+332 RELFGIVKKIRDDLR
-347 REREAASSGAGE
+347 RERDAET
-359 DGTPGQTM
+359 DGTGDSAVPAQPA
-367 GRTEKADAPEGN
+367 GRQDRAAATAGLENGRMTVLERLRTA
-379 MSGRVSAAEGPES
+379 SGELQGKI
-392 TRRSVPDRIR
+392 D
-402 SASNEIRREV
+402 
-412 GAKRAARMLPRGR
+412 AKRAARMLAR
-425 ERILLMTVRALDEL
+425 EREKRLLMTVRALDEL
-439 AEKVAGEGCGDA
+439 CDGLAREASGDA
-451 AQDYGHMR
+451 ARDYALMR
-459 DLFAERET
+459 NRFAESEA
-467 ERKAFVL
+467 ERRAFSL
-474 RTGEKLENAFHF
+474 KTGQELENAFHF

-498 VFLSELS
+498 IFLSELS
-505 ASPYA
+505 ASVYA
-510 MKFIQEH
+510 MKFIQEY
-517 GSPEYDR
+517 GSREYDR

-540 ELFTLSGELE
+540 EIFSLSEEKE

>member
-1 MNIKEAKEEIIRTV
+1 MNIKAAKEEIIRTV

-21 DELGTYVIPPER
+21 DDLGTYVIPPER

-76 GLPFIARKEYG
+76 GLPFIARKSYG

-154 LVTAG
+154 LITAG

-193 YAYRAGVHGAVTAY
+193 YAYQNGIHGAVTAY
-207 LEIRKEHFCRVTNDP
+207 LEIRKEHFCRVVNDP

-245 LSLPVGQDL
+245 LSLPVGREL
-254 IAGFIQDPEVMKSF
+254 IAGFIQDPEIMKSF
-268 SVYYELWNR
+268 AVYYELWNR
-277 YRSVYRIPDIL
+277 YRTVYRIPDIL
-288 EGTVSGGEES
+288 EGTASGGDES
-298 LKGAAFD
+298 LRNAVFD
-305 EKLSLIGLLISALG
+305 EKLSLIGLLVSALG
-319 AEFMQADTRKEVQ
+319 SRFLQVDTRKEVQ
-332 RELFGIVKGIRDDLR
+332 RELFGIVKKIRDDLR
-347 REREAASSGAGE
+347 RERDAET
-359 DGTPGQTM
+359 DGTGDSAVPAQPA
-367 GRTEKADAPEGN
+367 GRQDRAAAAAGLENGRMTVLERLRTA
-379 MSGRVSAAEGPES
+379 SGELQGKI
-392 TRRSVPDRIR
+392 D
-402 SASNEIRREV
+402 
-412 GAKRAARMLPRGR
+412 AKRAARMLAR
-425 ERILLMTVRALDEL
+425 EREKRLLMTVRALDEL
-439 AEKVAGEGCGDA
+439 CDDLAREASGDA
-451 AQDYGHMR
+451 ARDYALMR
-459 DLFAERET
+459 NRFAESEA
-467 ERKAFVL
+467 ERRAFSL
-474 RTGEKLENAFHF
+474 KTGQELENAFHF

-498 VFLSELS
+498 IFLSELS
-505 ASPYA
+505 ASVYA
-510 MKFIQEH
+510 MKFIQEY
-517 GSPEYDR
+517 GSREYDR

-540 ELFTLSGELE
+540 EIFSLTEEKE